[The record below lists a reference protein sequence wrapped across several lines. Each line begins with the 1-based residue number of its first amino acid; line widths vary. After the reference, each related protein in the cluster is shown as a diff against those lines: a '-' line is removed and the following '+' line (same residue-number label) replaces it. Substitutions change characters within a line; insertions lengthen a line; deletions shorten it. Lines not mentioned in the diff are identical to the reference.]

1 MMLALCS
8 TAASPGV
15 STLALLLAAA
25 SSQRAVV
32 VEADPDGGCLG
43 ARLDLPDEPGLVTL
57 AAAARRGVHSQLVD
71 EHSQS
76 LTTTAGVVVGPASP
90 HAARSVLSTSAEVIG
105 AALQSATSTR
115 VVLDC
120 GRLSPES
127 AAWPLASIS
136 DLIVIVTRPRL
147 DEARRLP
154 SRVAELRTADARVG
168 LVVVGERPYSPT
180 EVADVAGVELL
191 GVIADDGRTAALVN
205 GTPGSDRVRRR
216 SGLWRSVVAFGET
229 LDRRLVDVEPVFV
242 PPTDVPFEAKVG
254 NGRR

>member
-1 MMLALCS
+1 MLALCS
-8 TAASPGV
+8 TAASPGA

-25 SSQRAVV
+25 SPQPAVV

-57 AAAARRGVHSQLVD
+57 AAAARRGVHSQLVE
-71 EHSQS
+71 EHTQS
-76 LTTTAGVVVGPASP
+76 LTSTSSVVIGPAAA
-90 HAARSVLSTSAEVIG
+90 HAVTSVLSTSAEVIG
-105 AALQSATSTR
+105 AALQSTTSTR

-127 AAWPLASIS
+127 AAWPLATIS

-154 SRVAELRTADARVG
+154 SRVTELRTAGAPLG

-180 EVADVAGVELL
+180 EVADVADVELL
-191 GVIADDGRTAALVN
+191 GVIADDARTAALVT
-205 GTPGSDRVRRR
+205 GTPGHDGVLRR
-216 SGLWRSVVAFGET
+216 SGLWRSVVALAES
-229 LDRRLVDVEPVFV
+229 LDRRLVGAERVAV
-242 PPTDVPFEAKVG
+242 PPTDEPFELNAG